1 MKEFVRKIISKI
13 VNAFTVFRF
22 NLLKR
27 TLDDQL
33 QSLYLND
40 DFEYDYNVT
49 KSMYLDKLL
58 SYAIKNVPFY
68 NNLTNPVLYNF
79 PVVNKSLYQSE
90 GERSFQSK
98 NISLTG
104 KYKMNT
110 GGSTGEPFY
119 FYAGLRAGLVDAM
132 HQVYQHRKMRL
143 NPGHKLYTFNGFMP
157 SNEQI
162 KKNQFWRA
170 KKNKL
175 QMPFGSKEFSTHFL
189 NENYFSFYLEEF
201 KKSPPDYIRSY
212 PSAICDFTQLLI
224 KSGCKVKPFDL
235 RGIQLTSEAMSEQQE
250 SIINEY
256 WGDIL
261 YHQYGHSE
269 VAVIASKY
277 PSDDYYSFSPLYGEV
292 EILDDN
298 NIHVAPNCEGRI
310 VVTSFHNFARPFI
323 RYDTGDLAIYK
334 DSENGIVKAFKITG
348 RSQDYVV
355 NKFNENISVTGLVFG
370 QHFKAFAKILQWQ
383 IVNAIPGDLLVKIIK
398 NRDFDKED
406 EKEIIEK
413 LSFNGQFTVAIEYVT
428 TIQKTARGKH
438 KLVIREFDL

>member
-1 MKEFVRKIISKI
+1 MKEFVRKLIHKT
-13 VNAFTVFRF
+13 VNVFT
-22 NLLKR
+22 LLKFSASSGALKR
-27 TLDDQL
+27 QL
-33 QSLYLND
+33 ESLYFENALER
-40 DFEYDYNVT
+40 DFSTVRNF
-49 KSMYLDKLL
+49 YLGRILSHAIDK
-58 SYAIKNVPFY
+58 VPFY
-68 NNLTNPVLYNF
+68 NNVSNPVLCDF
-79 PVVNKSLYQSE
+79 PVVSKAIYQSE
-90 GERSFQSK
+90 NESCFQS
-98 NISLTG
+98 ISMCLTG

-119 FYAGLRAGLVDAM
+119 FYAGLRAGLVDSM
-132 HQVYQHRKMRL
+132 HQVYQHRKMGL
-143 NPGHKLYTFNGFMP
+143 KPEHKLYTFNGFMP

-162 KKNQFWRA
+162 KKNKFWRA

-189 NENYFSFYLEEF
+189 NESYFSFYLEEF
-201 KKSPPDYIRSY
+201 FKSPPDYIRSY
-212 PSAICDFTQLLI
+212 PSAICDFTLLLI
-224 KSGCKVKPFDL
+224 KSGYKVKPFDL

-250 SIINEY
+250 HIINEY
-256 WGDIL
+256 WGDIV

-269 VAVIASKY
+269 VAVIAAKY
-277 PSDDYYSFSPLYGEV
+277 PGDDCYSFSPIYGEV

-383 IVNAIPGDLLVKIIK
+383 IVNTIPGDLLVKIIK

-406 EKEIIEK
+406 EKEVIEK
-413 LSFNGQFTVAIEYVT
+413 LSFHGQFSVAIEYVT
-428 TIQKTARGKH
+428 TIEKTARGKH